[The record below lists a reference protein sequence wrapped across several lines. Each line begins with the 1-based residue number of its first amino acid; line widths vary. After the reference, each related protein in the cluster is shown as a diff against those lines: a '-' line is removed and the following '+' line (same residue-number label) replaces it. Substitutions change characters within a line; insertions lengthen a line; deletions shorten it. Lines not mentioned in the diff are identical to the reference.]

1 MTDRL
6 VRARAVFEAART
18 HRSLQQAVDD
28 PLIESLARLATFS
41 ADVVNRTA
49 PRTAPQAIP
58 FTTKAATEL
67 AVNVRQQL
75 GVDEIGPLFELA
87 FLLPQR
93 LNTLVFPIRH
103 PTVASACALF
113 DQQSLIFVSTKLGY
127 EQLPACAHE
136 LANLATLS
144 SRAPES
150 NFASFTLHADSPRRG
165 PREYFGANFAIELL
179 VPTRGLSIALRKVR
193 ELLKVKNR
201 AIGDIEMLYMA
212 RIFGVSFSAI
222 ARKCERAQLLPLG
235 GAATLEKFLTDK
247 FAGAEQR
254 ANDLGLPDRP
264 AVHIP
269 IIPLTLLPA
278 IEHRIRTGGLSHA
291 QAAEALS
298 TSENMLTLVLA
309 RSERTLEGF
318 WQ

>member
-6 VRARAVFEAART
+6 NRARAMFDAARS
-18 HRSLQQAVDD
+18 HRSLQEAADD

-41 ADVVNRTA
+41 ADIATGA
-49 PRTAPQAIP
+49 PPRTASQAIP
-58 FTTKAATEL
+58 LTTKAATEL
-67 AVNVRQQL
+67 AVNVRRHL
-75 GVDEIGPLFELA
+75 GVDDTGPLFELPS
-87 FLLPQR
+87 LLPQR
-93 LNTLVFPIRH
+93 LHALVFPIRH
-103 PTVASACALF
+103 ATVASACALF
-113 DQQSLIFVSTKLGY
+113 DEQSVIFVSTDLGY
-127 EQLPACAHE
+127 EQLSACARE
-136 LANLATLS
+136 LANLLTRS
-144 SRAPES
+144 SREPGS
-150 NFASFTLHADSPRRG
+150 NAASFTLHADSSGRG

-179 VPTRGLSIALRKVR
+179 VPTRGLSIGLRKVR

-212 RIFGVSFSAI
+212 RIFGVTFSAI

-235 GAATLEKFLTDK
+235 GAATMEKFLTDK
-247 FAGAEQR
+247 FGGAEQR
-254 ANDLGLPDRP
+254 ANDLCLPDRP

-278 IEHRIRTGGLSHA
+278 IEHRIKAGGLSHA

-309 RSERTLEGF
+309 QSERTLEGF